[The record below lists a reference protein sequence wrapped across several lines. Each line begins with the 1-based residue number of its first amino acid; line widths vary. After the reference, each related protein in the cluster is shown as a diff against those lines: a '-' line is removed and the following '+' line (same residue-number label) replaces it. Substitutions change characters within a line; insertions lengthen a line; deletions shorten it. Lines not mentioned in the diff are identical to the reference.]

1 MRIVRSVLKKILPRI
16 IKKKLYLLYTFLPDF
31 LNRRRAMKEIIKI
44 SKERP
49 KNKKPLKIFIWE
61 PSGVCSSMNLLG
73 VIGLGLKTRG
83 HSVKLLLCQGS
94 KIACT
99 KRNFSAKDNPLRW
112 QKKCKR
118 CAVLCKRQAKLLN
131 LDYAYIDDYICK
143 DRLKELYKLAQKV
156 KFEDIYD
163 FTFRGHKIGKNV
175 YSTMIKYLE
184 GLPVVR
190 EQEMAFKLYLY
201 ASLVSIEIAEN
212 LIAQEKPD
220 RVIMYHA
227 GYSDNGP
234 ACSVFF
240 SHNIPVVVDLGIT
253 GGRRVHNFS
262 FIQDTQRP
270 TSQMI
275 LEKTWEK
282 YKSKKLSKLENEQIE
297 NFFHN
302 YYNKNISLDVSEKS
316 LSFTPHQKARGVS
329 SWMDGSKTRRA
340 KSPKSR
346 ALASGGG
353 FIDFKNKNFKNNNP
367 IWCIFSHLNW
377 DSVDAYSMVYKDFD
391 KWIIDTVK
399 HIIEIK
405 TVNWL
410 IKIHPAEL
418 IYGSGYPV
426 SNVIEDYF
434 GKLPSHIKI
443 LPKGTNINTWE
454 LYKNITGGIT
464 MFGTP
469 GLELAALGKPV
480 ILAGNTHYAQKGFTF
495 DGLTHE
501 KYIYYLR
508 NVKKLKPLSKSQL
521 EKARVYAFLYFI
533 KKQILIPEKLEEFK
547 PRKDKYVDFVSDCI
561 INKKDFILP

>member
-1 MRIVRSVLKKILPRI
+1 MKRQLHNSSMRSLKEFVRSVLKKILPRI
-16 IKKKLYLLYTFLPDF
+16 IKKKLYLLYTFLPDL
-31 LNRRRAMKEIIKI
+31 LNRRAAKKEIIKL

-49 KNKKPLKIFIWE
+49 KNKKPLKILIWE
-61 PSGVCSSMNLLG
+61 PSGFLGSLNLLG
-73 VIGLGLKTRG
+73 VIGLGLKIRG

-118 CAVLCKRQAKLLN
+118 CAALCKRQAKLLN
-131 LDYAYIDDYICK
+131 LDYAYIDDYIYK

-190 EQEMAFKLYLY
+190 EQERAFKLYLY

-212 LIAQEKPD
+212 LTVQEKPD

-227 GYSDNGP
+227 AYSDNGP
-234 ACSVFF
+234 ASSVFF

-253 GGRRVHNFS
+253 GRRGVHNFS
-262 FIQDTQRP
+262 FIQDTQRS

-275 LEKTWEK
+275 LEKSWEK
-282 YKSKKLSKLENEQIE
+282 YKSKKLSKLENEQIKKI
-297 NFFHN
+297 FHN
-302 YYNKNISLDVSEKS
+302 YYKNISLDVSDKS
-316 LSFTPHQKARGVS
+316 LSFA
-329 SWMDGSKTRRA
+329 
-340 KSPKSR
+340 
-346 ALASGGG
+346 
-353 FIDFKNKNFKNNNP
+353 DFKNKNFKNNNP

-418 IYGSGYPV
+418 MYGTGY
-426 SNVIEDYF
+426 SISDVIEDYF

-443 LPKGTNINTWE
+443 LPSGTNINTWE

-464 MFGTP
+464 IFGTP
-469 GLELAALGKPV
+469 GLELATLGKPV
-480 ILAGNTHYAQKGFTF
+480 ILAGNTHYAQKGFTY
-495 DGLTHE
+495 DGLTRD

-508 NVKKLKPLSKSQL
+508 NVKNLKPLSRSQL

-533 KKQILIPEKLEEFK
+533 KKQIPVPERLEEFK
-547 PRKDKYVDFVSDCI
+547 PRKDKYVDFVCDCI